1 LTKASLNGTE
11 LYYVDAGEP
20 SAEPIVLIHGFP
32 FSHEMWQPQMQIL
45 RNSFRVIAYDVRG
58 LGNSA
63 VGDGQY
69 SLELF
74 VDDLIAL
81 LDHLNLQKAI
91 WCGLSMGGYIALRAV
106 ERNPERCRA
115 LVLCDTTSNADSNEA
130 KVRRTAGMLSV
141 KRGGTKAYAE
151 GIVKAL
157 FAPQAFSRRPA
168 AVETIRRM
176 VEANSPVGI
185 SGALLA
191 MAGRTDTT
199 ASLAEISVPT
209 LILVGELDQIT
220 PPALARQMH
229 DLIPNSHLHVIPDAA
244 HLSNLENPEE
254 FNRRLLDFLKSLR

>member
-1 LTKASLNGTE
+1 
-11 LYYVDAGEP
+11 
-20 SAEPIVLIHGFP
+20 
-32 FSHEMWQPQMQIL
+32 MQAL
-45 RNSFRVIAYDVRG
+45 KDSFRVIAYDVRG
-58 LGNSA
+58 LGNSE

-91 WCGLSMGGYIALRAV
+91 WCGLSMGGYIALRAT

-115 LVLCDTTSNADSNEA
+115 LVLCDTTSNTDSNEA
-130 KVRRTAGMLSV
+130 KIRRTAAMMSV
-141 KRGGTKAYAE
+141 KSEGTKAYAE
-151 GIVKAL
+151 GVERAL
-157 FAPQAFSRRPA
+157 FAPQTFSTRPT

-176 VEANSPVGI
+176 VEANSPIGI

-209 LILVGELDQIT
+209 LILVGELDKIT
-220 PPALARQMH
+220 PPALAHQMH
-229 DLIPNSHLHVIPDAA
+229 DLIPNSDLHVIPDAA

-254 FNRRLLDFLKSLR
+254 FNRHLLDFLKNLH